1 MDEQEVKHKL
11 LRLGVSNLDADTL
24 INMAKKKNTSV
35 SRVFLMSLRGLYM
48 GTLALVVIYFAFT
61 FNMNTK
67 EFIAFSAMYIPI
79 ILIIYFLTP
88 SLKTFFWSLKVLFNL
103 KGK

>member
-35 SRVFLMSLRGLYM
+35 SRVFLMSLRGLYFAN
-48 GTLALVVIYFAFT
+48 LLLIVAYFF
-61 FNMNTK
+61 
-67 EFIAFSAMYIPI
+67 YIQH
-79 ILIIYFLTP
+79 
-88 SLKTFFWSLKVLFNL
+88 
-103 KGK
+103 GR